1 MAKIYSNNKQYNGIS
16 ASVNFVNGVGE
27 SNLSH
32 LLAWFYENGYTIVE
46 DKREPS
52 VYDEMKYK
60 KLTDLAWKRGFN
72 GIGLKKEELIKAL
85 ILWDKDH
92 KAETETEIRIN
103 TKTEIETESKG
114 EMEE

>member
-27 SNLSH
+27 SNLPH
-32 LLAWFYENGYTIVE
+32 LLTWFQESGYTIIE

-52 VYDEMKYK
+52 IYDSMAYKEM
-60 KLTDLAWKRGFN
+60 TDMARDRGFN
-72 GIGLKKEELIKAL
+72 GIGLKKEDLIQAL
-85 ILWDKDH
+85 ILWDKEH
-92 KAETETEIRIN
+92 IENAEETEA
-103 TKTEIETESKG
+103 